1 MISGVKWMRQ
11 IPRVFGKSIRPTAA
25 PWRSWRVPRRISL
38 RLPIVHL
45 VHRCLSQVSCLSRR
59 ALLCPAKLLQGWRWS
74 GTVARVPMARSRRD
88 GRRGDA
94 SFSGGKAIT
103 FSHIDHVMSMSH
115 HDTRAFTAMAVWA
128 QIDSCHVACHC
139 PCCLSSAGNSFMQ
152 VRSPSLHGMRGRQA
166 DQFRLQ
172 WPGSARLHHRG

>member
-1 MISGVKWMRQ
+1 MSHGGSASDCPSCILCTVACL
-11 IPRVFGKSIRPTAA
+11 KSPAFLGELYCVRP
-25 PWRSWRVPRRISL
+25 
-38 RLPIVHL
+38 
-45 VHRCLSQVSCLSRR
+45 SCCKDGCGLG
-59 ALLCPAKLLQGWRWS
+59 P
-74 GTVARVPMARSRRD
+74 VARVPMARSRRD
-88 GRRGDA
+88 GRHGDA

-103 FSHIDHVMSMSH
+103 FSHNDHVMSMSH

-166 DQFRLQ
+166 DQFRIQ
-172 WPGSARLHHRG
+172 WSGSARLHHRR